1 MATHLFRAADIAAL
15 PETASQHQ
23 FNDNAVRHVKT
34 LTSLAGLTRIGLHQ
48 VRLEPGRE
56 STEQHSHDNDEE
68 FLVVLA
74 GRGRASI
81 GEETFEV
88 AAGDIMAFGCQSPA
102 HSLHNPYDEDL
113 VYVMGGEKNAND
125 VVHYPKQ
132 QKSMVKS
139 AGKRHWSHWKDQ
151 NELPEKF

>member
-1 MATHLFRAADIAAL
+1 MPTHLFRAADIDAL
-15 PETASQHQ
+15 PEAASQHQ

-34 LTSLAGLTRIGLHQ
+34 LTNLAELKRIGLHV

-56 STEQHSHDNDEE
+56 STEHHSHDNDEE

-88 AAGDIMAFGCQSPA
+88 ATGDVMAFPCGSPA
-102 HSLHNPYDEDL
+102 HSLHNPYDEDF
-113 VYVMGGEKNAND
+113 VYVMGGEKNASD
-125 VVHYPKQ
+125 VVHYPRQ
-132 QKSMVKS
+132 EKSMVKS
-139 AGKRHWSHWKDQ
+139 GGKRYWSQWADQ
-151 NELPEKF
+151 HELPEKF